1 MQTLDLSMTS
11 TAPFRAGRD
20 LFKRL
25 CYAQCF
31 GRIDFVV
38 NANAINAVYEA
49 DASQSRNMFLS
60 S

>member
-38 NANAINAVYEA
+38 NVNAINAV
-49 DASQSRNMFLS
+49 
-60 S
+60 